1 MNHGASSK
9 HKKQIRRKD
18 SLSDVTKEWLEEMW
32 LEKMTPLTGHISY
45 DEFAMNIADLNAV
58 E

>member
-1 MNHGASSK
+1 M
-9 HKKQIRRKD
+9 RD
-18 SLSDVTKEWLEEMW
+18 SLSDVTKKWLEEMW

-45 DEFAMNIADLNAV
+45 DKFAMNIADLNAV

>member
-1 MNHGASSK
+1 
-9 HKKQIRRKD
+9 
-18 SLSDVTKEWLEEMW
+18 MW

-45 DEFAMNIADLNAV
+45 DEFAIDIADLNAI